1 VFGRASPN
9 GRTAA
14 IADRLLTAMNAV
26 MNTRIVTT
34 ALGLLSLAASV
45 IGVNAGTAQSHDD
58 PRHGS
63 GYEIGLLGDMPYGDT
78 GRAQFPAVI
87 ADINRHRLAFSAF
100 DGDLKNG
107 KERCDQFQYDNA
119 ARDYA
124 SFKDPLVYVP
134 GDNEWTD
141 CDRPSNGSYNPSE
154 RLALVRKMFAATPES
169 LGQRKIPLQRQAPNY
184 PENVRWALGG
194 VTYVGVNVTGSD
206 NNAPQFDS
214 TGKQVDGDAAE
225 YTARNAANLA
235 WLDESFAQAKAAR
248 SVAVMI
254 VQQAD
259 MWAAAD
265 PTPHFADTKRELA
278 RLAIDFPG
286 QVVIV
291 NGDSHVLQI
300 DKPLKDAAGT
310 VIQNVTRVQT
320 FGSDQNH
327 WVSATVDPKDPNVF
341 TFHQHVI
348 AANVPTYVKP

>member
-1 VFGRASPN
+1 MS
-9 GRTAA
+9 
-14 IADRLLTAMNAV
+14 
-26 MNTRIVTT
+26 TRIVTT
-34 ALGLLSLAASV
+34 ALGLLSLVGSVVGVTATVTRAPENDHRAS
-45 IGVNAGTAQSHDD
+45 S
-58 PRHGS
+58 
-63 GYEIGLLGDMPYGDT
+63 YEIGLLGDMPYGDT

-87 ADINRHRLAFSAF
+87 ADINRHGLAFSAF
-100 DGDLKNG
+100 NGDIKNG

-119 ARDYA
+119 AKNFA
-124 SFKDPLVYVP
+124 SFRDPLVYVP

-141 CDRPSNGSYNPSE
+141 CDRPSNGSYDPNE
-154 RLALVRKMFAATPES
+154 RLALIRRMFASTPTS
-169 LGQRKIPLQRQAPNY
+169 LGARTIGLQRQAPNY
-184 PENVRWALGG
+184 PENVRWTLGG

-206 NNAPQFDS
+206 NNAPQFDAS
-214 TGKQVDGDAAE
+214 GKQIDGDAAE

-235 WLDESFAQAKAAR
+235 WLDETFAQAKAAH
-248 SVAVMI
+248 SAAVMI
-254 VQQAD
+254 VQQAN
-259 MWAAAD
+259 MWATDD

-291 NGDSHVLQI
+291 NGDSHFLTI
-300 DKPLKDAAGT
+300 DKPLKDTAGT

-348 AANVPTYVKP
+348 AANVPAYVKP

>member
-1 VFGRASPN
+1 MNKRSV
-9 GRTAA
+9 TA
-14 IADRLLTAMNAV
+14 
-26 MNTRIVTT
+26 

-45 IGVNAGTAQSHDD
+45 FGVSTSAEKSHQDD
-58 PRHGS
+58 HRGS
-63 GYEIGLLGDMPYGDT
+63 GYEIGLFGDMPYGDT

-100 DGDLKNG
+100 NGDIKNG
-107 KERCDQFQYDNA
+107 KERCDQFQYDA
-119 ARDYA
+119 AATNFASLRD
-124 SFKDPLVYVP
+124 PVVYVP

-141 CDRPSNGSYNPSE
+141 CDRPSNGGYDAND
-154 RLALVRKMFAATPES
+154 RLALVRKMFAGTPTS
-169 LGQRKIPLQRQAPNY
+169 LGQRKIPLQRQSANY
-184 PENVRWALGG
+184 PENVRWTVGG

-214 TGKQVDGDAAE
+214 TGKQTDGDAAE

-235 WLDESFAQAKAAR
+235 WLDEAFTQAEAAH
-248 SVAVMI
+248 SAAVMI
-254 VQQAD
+254 VQQAN
-259 MWAAAD
+259 MWATDD
-265 PTPHFADTKRELA
+265 PTVHFADTKRELA

-291 NGDSHVLQI
+291 NGDSHFLNI
-300 DKPLKDAAGT
+300 DKPLTDASGA

-327 WVSATVDPKDPNVF
+327 WVSATVDPADPNVF

-348 AANVPTYVKP
+348 AANVPKYVKP

>member
-1 VFGRASPN
+1 
-9 GRTAA
+9 
-14 IADRLLTAMNAV
+14 

-45 IGVNAGTAQSHDD
+45 IGVNAGAAQSHDD
-58 PRHGS
+58 DRRGS

-87 ADINRHRLAFSAF
+87 ADMNRHRLAFSAF
-100 DGDLKNG
+100 NGDIKNG

-119 ARDYA
+119 AKNFA
-124 SFKDPLVYVP
+124 SFRDPLVYVP

-141 CDRPSNGSYNPSE
+141 CDRPSNGSYDPND

-169 LGQRKIPLQRQAPNY
+169 LGTRKIGLQRQAPNF
-184 PENVRWALGG
+184 PENVRWAVGG

-225 YTARNAANLA
+225 YAARNAATLA
-235 WLDESFAQAKAAR
+235 WLDESFAQAKAAH
-248 SVAVMI
+248 SAAVMI

-259 MWAAAD
+259 MWATGD

-291 NGDSHVLQI
+291 NGDSHFLTI
-300 DKPLKDAAGT
+300 DKPLKDTAGT